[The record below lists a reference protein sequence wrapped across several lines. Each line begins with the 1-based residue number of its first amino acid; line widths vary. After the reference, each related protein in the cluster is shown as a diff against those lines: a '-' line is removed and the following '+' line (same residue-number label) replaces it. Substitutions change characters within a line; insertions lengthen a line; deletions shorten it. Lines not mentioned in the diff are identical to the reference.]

1 MNFERTD
8 IKEHQI
14 LIDYKGVFSY
24 DVISQLLLALKE
36 EMERLG
42 EKVLTYKRILVIMIE
57 VLENAGRY
65 MDLHPEVKYD
75 TQFLPTF
82 KLTKNKNM
90 FYIYSG
96 NLVKNEDQVLLQTKI
111 DYLNNASHD
120 DLRKLYR
127 QIISNGKFSN
137 EGGAGLGFIEIAK
150 TSNHK
155 IQYSFEK
162 VNELYAYYYINLELT
177 I

>member
-1 MNFERTD
+1 MNFKGTNIAEQ
-8 IKEHQI
+8 QI

-24 DVISQLLLALKE
+24 DIISQLLLKLKD

-42 EKVLTYKRILVIMIE
+42 EKVVTYKRILVIMIE
-57 VLENAGRY
+57 VLENAARY
-65 MDLHPEVKYD
+65 LDSHPEVKYD

-82 KLTKNKNM
+82 KLTKNKNV
-90 FYIYSG
+90 FCIFSG
-96 NLVKNEDQVLLQTKI
+96 NLVENEDKMVLQNKI
-111 DYLNNASHD
+111 DKLNKASSD
-120 DLRKLYR
+120 DLKKLYR
-127 QIISNGKFSN
+127 QIISDGNFSN

-162 VNELYAYYYINLELT
+162 VNELFVYYNINLELT
-177 I
+177 N